1 LSFIGGGLPGELLPG
16 VKKLFL
22 AGRWR
27 IAGGRLFS
35 RRWMMKIQHTETW
48 ERAIDRRA
56 RLLLPTPRLDYRPVE
71 ERISDFK
78 EACMGFDP
86 QSARLEASRC
96 IQCPEPQACILACPL
111 HNDIPSAMW
120 EISQGNFIAA
130 AQIYRQTNPFPEL
143 CGRLCPDDVLCA
155 GSCGVG
161 KSHASVRL
169 GRLEAFVAD
178 FQRHSQGLA
187 LMEIA
192 RPSGKKVAIVGSG
205 PAGLAAAEQLARC
218 GHQVMIFEKNAQ
230 PGGALAYAI
239 PRFRLPIEIVEDK
252 IAQLEQMGVGFV
264 QAATI
269 GKDLSVDDL
278 QKAGYQAILLCSG
291 AGAQTDLELAG
302 QELAGQELAGVFSAA
317 QFLMQTNL
325 GGHYW
330 IEPQWP
336 PLQIGE
342 KVVIF
347 GWGHA
352 AVDCARTAI
361 RLGARQ
367 VICLYPTHEMEML
380 CRQEDK
386 LAAMEEGVLFQ
397 PYAQPVRLI
406 GYPNGQLQ
414 QVVCQRMIPKCVAG
428 ERKSVPL
435 PQATFELPA
444 DNFISALE
452 LGPDKRLAEAFPGLD
467 VDENGWLRCHPITGA
482 TNLAGVFAAGDNTSQ
497 QHLAAFAIAEALG
510 VASHIDQYLN
520 A

>member
-1 LSFIGGGLPGELLPG
+1 ME
-16 VKKLFL
+16 
-22 AGRWR
+22 
-27 IAGGRLFS
+27 
-35 RRWMMKIQHTETW
+35 KILHKETW

-56 RLLLPTPRLDYRPVE
+56 RLFLPTPRLDYRPVE

-78 EACMGFDP
+78 EACLGFDP

-120 EISQGNFIAA
+120 EISQGNFMTA

-143 CGRLCPDDVLCA
+143 CGRLCPDDILCA

-178 FQRHSQGLA
+178 LQCHSQGLA
-187 LMEIA
+187 LPEIG

-205 PAGLAAAEQLARC
+205 PAGLAAAEQLARR
-218 GHQVMIFEKNAQ
+218 GHQVTIFEKNAQ

-239 PRFRLPIEIVEDK
+239 PRFRLPIEIVERK
-252 IAQLEQMGVGFV
+252 IDQLEQMGVGFV
-264 QAATI
+264 QATTI
-269 GKDLSVDDL
+269 GKDLSLDDL
-278 QKAGYQAILLCSG
+278 RKAGYQAILLCSG
-291 AGAQTDLELAG
+291 AGTQADLDLEG
-302 QELAGQELAGVFSAA
+302 QELAGAFSAA
-317 QFLMQTNL
+317 QFLMRTNL
-325 GGHYW
+325 GDHYW
-330 IEPQWP
+330 IGPQLS

-367 VICLYPTHEMEML
+367 VICLYPNHEMELL

-397 PYAQPVRLI
+397 PYAQPIRLI
-406 GYPNGQLQ
+406 GDPNGQLQ

-435 PQATFELPA
+435 PGATFELPA
-444 DNFISALE
+444 DNFIAALE
-452 LGPDKRLAEAFPGLD
+452 LGPDKRLMESFPGLD
-467 VDENGWLRCHPITGA
+467 VDKNGWLRCNSLTGE
-482 TNLAGVFAAGDNTSQ
+482 TNLVGVFAAGDNTSE
-497 QHLAAFAIAEALG
+497 QHLAAFAIAEALR
-510 VASHIDQYLN
+510 VASHIDQYLKV
-520 A
+520 